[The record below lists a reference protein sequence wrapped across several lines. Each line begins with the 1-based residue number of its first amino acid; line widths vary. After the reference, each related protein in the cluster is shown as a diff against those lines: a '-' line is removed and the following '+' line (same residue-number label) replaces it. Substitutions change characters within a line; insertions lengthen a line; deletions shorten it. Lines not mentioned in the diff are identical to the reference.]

1 MTDSPEPSPSGAPDL
16 AAELYRWGMRADAL
30 SGVAREQGARAED
43 ALRGALTLLKRTL
56 EDAQASA
63 PPIDPGDESTLRMEE
78 VSQLAGEAASRADLL
93 ALNVLVEAAR
103 LGDDDHG
110 LEQIAQEIR
119 SLSGR
124 SSRGAQEV
132 EDLAARLRRGLGEA
146 RSLWTG
152 TLDNLEAVGGA
163 IEEALRLTAQAGH
176 ALSEASEA
184 SAQFAAGTRV
194 NTTQRAWSGTE
205 QEAATR
211 LAAAAEVRGVSLNH
225 LAEALSK
232 RLEEVNGRLTDY
244 TQLARETESRISAF
258 EVHLQEHARLLQ
270 ATTEIARRARQLAIN
285 ADLAAL
291 RVRDPAFEL
300 FSDEARRLSERA
312 EATAT
317 ATTEL
322 LKNASE
328 VHAPSR
334 DAVHEIAEGLAEL
347 SRKLHGVLGSTGST
361 HPAPGGLTHAWRADQ
376 SAARQ
381 LARARAEW
389 RTETESQRGPVEG
402 DPDPSS

>member
-1 MTDSPEPSPSGAPDL
+1 MTSPPDPSNADL
-16 AAELYRWGMRADAL
+16 AAELYRWGLRADAL
-30 SGVAREQGARAED
+30 SGVAREHGARAED
-43 ALRGALTLLKRTL
+43 ALRNAHTLLRRVL
-56 EDAQASA
+56 EGAQAAS
-63 PPIDPGDESTLRMEE
+63 PPIDPGDESTRRMEE
-78 VSQLAGEAASRADLL
+78 VSHTAGEAASRADLL

-119 SLSGR
+119 TLSGR

-132 EDLAARLRRGLGEA
+132 EDLASHLRRGLGDA
-146 RSLWTG
+146 RLTWTR
-152 TLDNLEAVGGA
+152 TLQKLEAVGSG

-194 NTTQRAWSGTE
+194 HNAQRAWSSTE

-211 LAAAAEVRGVSLNH
+211 LAAAAEVRGESLNH
-225 LAEALSK
+225 LAEAVAK
-232 RLEEVNGRLTDY
+232 RLEGVSRS
-244 TQLARETESRISAF
+244 LAEHLQAARDAEARIAAF
-258 EVHLQEHARLLQ
+258 EGHLQEHARLLQ
-270 ATTEIARRARQLAIN
+270 ATNEIARRAKQLAIN

-312 EATAT
+312 EATAA

-322 LKNASE
+322 LESAGN

-334 DAVHEIAEGLAEL
+334 DAVHGVAEGLAEL
-347 SRKLHGVLGSTGST
+347 SLQLQGILGG
-361 HPAPGGLTHAWRADQ
+361 HA
-376 SAARQ
+376 
-381 LARARAEW
+381 
-389 RTETESQRGPVEG
+389 TEG
-402 DPDPSS
+402 DPRPAP